1 MVRKILE
8 VKETTRIE
16 AEAVLSRALDIS
28 ADDSSLGDGFE

>member
-16 AEAVLSRALDIS
+16 AEAVLSRASDRSEDI
-28 ADDSSLGDGFE
+28 SSLGEGFE